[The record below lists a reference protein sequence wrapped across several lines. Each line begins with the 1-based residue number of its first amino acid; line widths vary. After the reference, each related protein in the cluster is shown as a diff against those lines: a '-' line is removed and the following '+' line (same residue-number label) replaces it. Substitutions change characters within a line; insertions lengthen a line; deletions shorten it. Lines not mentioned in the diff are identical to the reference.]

1 MGSTQLAGMREMV
14 GDDCLEWHLTSN
26 HYPPLP
32 TILIDACREA
42 LAALRN
48 EEPDREIYT
57 PEGVQFRNR
66 NSATASEIADSAHLW
81 GLV

>member
-14 GDDCLEWHLTSN
+14 GDDCLEWRLTSN

-42 LAALRN
+42 LAALRD
-48 EEPDREIYT
+48 EESDRKIDM
-57 PEGVQFRNR
+57 PEGIQFRGKD
-66 NSATASEIADSAHLW
+66 SATASEIADSAHLW